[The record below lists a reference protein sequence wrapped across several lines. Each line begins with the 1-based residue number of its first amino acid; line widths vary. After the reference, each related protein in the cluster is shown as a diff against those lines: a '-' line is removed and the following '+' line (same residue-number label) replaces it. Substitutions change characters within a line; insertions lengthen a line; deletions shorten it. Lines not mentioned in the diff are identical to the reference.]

1 MINNSIQRF
10 LEIIIL
16 NHWFD
21 KKLCLPLWLEISP
34 INLFN
39 FCEHKS
45 FYSKMAASK
54 VLLAFLC
61 CAIAVAT
68 ATNTTI
74 EADEY
79 VMQRPA
85 ILGMFRF
92 VVSLRINN
100 QHICSGSVLN
110 RNWILTAARCLHGQQ
125 PAQVEAF
132 IAGQRLTTGL
142 RYVLTRFVIHPQY
155 NSRSTKNDIAL
166 ARTRL
171 AIPSLGNSWN
181 IRLPTSTQLP
191 SSALEAGYGFARVSC
206 WSFHSK
212 YLVHLIWFTSS
223 QTHAGIRIKSRT
235 FDRLFTRS
243 IASITNQQCRAAL
256 RNLAPYLHPTSR
268 CTGSRMQFFTCVSDT
283 GSPLIGLGQ
292 IYGVQSWTVDC
303 TTRHPNVYTDVLP
316 HKKFIEDTI
325 RSWKCCMVTDANNYD
340 N

>member
-45 FYSKMAASK
+45 FYSKMVASK

-74 EADEY
+74 DADEY

-206 WSFHSK
+206 WKFPFQISRSSD
-212 YLVHLIWFTSS
+212 LIYFFADTRWHPNQIENLWSIVYSIYHFNHESAMPCGSEKFGTILTSDIAM
-223 QTHAGIRIKSRT
+223 H
-235 FDRLFTRS
+235 RLTNAILHMCIWYRQPSDWTGPNLRRS
-243 IASITNQQCRAAL
+243 IMDCWLHNTTPECLYRCAA
-256 RNLAPYLHPTSR
+256 T
-268 CTGSRMQFFTCVSDT
+268 
-283 GSPLIGLGQ
+283 
-292 IYGVQSWTVDC
+292 
-303 TTRHPNVYTDVLP
+303 
-316 HKKFIEDTI
+316 
-325 RSWKCCMVTDANNYD
+325 
-340 N
+340 